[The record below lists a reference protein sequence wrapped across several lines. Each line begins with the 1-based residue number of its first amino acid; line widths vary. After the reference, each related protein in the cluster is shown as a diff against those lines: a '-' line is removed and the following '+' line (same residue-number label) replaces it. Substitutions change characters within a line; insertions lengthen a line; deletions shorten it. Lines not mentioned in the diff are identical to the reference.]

1 MWSRKARDV
10 NTILVATH
18 VNDSI
23 VTGSDN
29 DKTDTFVREMLD
41 RFDGTC
47 ECNLTEMLG
56 MEWERD
62 IKAGTSFLHQRAFTE
77 KLLKVFGFWQY
88 SKPTKTPQSTGMR
101 LNTDDKPDK

>member
-1 MWSRKARDV
+1 MLCGAERTRITCH

-18 VNDSI
+18 VDDSI
-23 VTGSDN
+23 VTGSTD

-47 ECNLTEMLG
+47 ERNLTEMLG

-62 IKAGTSFLHQRAFTE
+62 IEVGTSNLHQSAFTE
-77 KLLKVFGFWQY
+77 QLLKAFWFLAIQ
-88 SKPTKTPQSTGMR
+88 QA
-101 LNTDDKPDK
+101 N